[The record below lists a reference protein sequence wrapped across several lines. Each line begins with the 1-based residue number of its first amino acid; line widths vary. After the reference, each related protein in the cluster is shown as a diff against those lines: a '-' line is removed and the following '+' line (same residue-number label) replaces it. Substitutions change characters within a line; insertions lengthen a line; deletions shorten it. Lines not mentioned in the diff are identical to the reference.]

1 LCMPNT
7 FFAFTLYYNGSD
19 NLIEKNLLENLFDIV
34 VTVVFQD
41 NFYMQMH

>member
-1 LCMPNT
+1 MPKT

-19 NLIEKNLLENLFDIV
+19 NLIEKNLLENLIGIV

-41 NFYMQMH
+41 NFHMKMH